1 MYKDKRKYSKI
12 MFKTIV
18 SRDKGCKNEH
28 ITNVIHNLECI
39 LGYLFITEL
48 FLIIRSK
55 IVREKMNWQFQTK
68 TCERKLLKNDLFSPG
83 SNIKCSIRNFVKSAV
98 IG

>member
-55 IVREKMNWQFQTK
+55 IVREKKMNWQFQTK
-68 TCERKLLKNDLFSPG
+68 TWERKSPG
-83 SNIKCSIRNFVKSAV
+83 FNIKCSIRNFVKSAV
-98 IG
+98 